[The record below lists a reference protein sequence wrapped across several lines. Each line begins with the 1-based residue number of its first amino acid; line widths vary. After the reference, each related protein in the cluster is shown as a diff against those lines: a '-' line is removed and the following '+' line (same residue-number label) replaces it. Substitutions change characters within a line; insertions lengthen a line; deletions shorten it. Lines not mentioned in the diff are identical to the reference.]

1 MSTKTT
7 VNWWHQAAELNDR
20 QSENLNGGSG
30 FVSVSILGGLN
41 SVEIN
46 KSDGVQVSL
55 TAKHGTLRYSRYH
68 NHHGYDDKF
77 FF

>member
-30 FVSVSILGGLN
+30 FLSVSILGGLN

-46 KSDGVQVSL
+46 KSDGVQVGL
-55 TAKHGTLRYSRYH
+55 TTKLGTFQYRRYRD
-68 NHHGYDDKF
+68 HHGHFSKF

>member
-20 QSENLNGGSG
+20 QSENINGGSG
-30 FVSVSILGGLN
+30 FLSVSVIGGLN

-46 KSDGVQVSL
+46 KADGDQLNL
-55 TAKHGTLRYSRYH
+55 TARHGTLSYRRYR
-68 NHHGYDDKF
+68 NHHGYSSNF